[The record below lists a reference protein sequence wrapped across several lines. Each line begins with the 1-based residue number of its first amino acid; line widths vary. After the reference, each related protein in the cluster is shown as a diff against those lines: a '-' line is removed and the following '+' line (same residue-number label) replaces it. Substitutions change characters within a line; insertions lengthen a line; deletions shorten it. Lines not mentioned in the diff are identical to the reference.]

1 MIKHPDKYIYS
12 LITITALIGSN
23 DIYAQETLDINNINY
38 SKMLS
43 NYISYCDNLISDS
56 TIENT
61 TDEELTN
68 ISYLKERI
76 LESEEILSSTIDSTV
91 LKEEYYQL
99 VNETSL
105 IDNARISEK
114 ENLRAL
120 IQYSRDIY
128 NNATFGDSEGD
139 FPVLAGEKYLEA
151 IELATN
157 ILADSTLSD
166 EDYAKAKD
174 ELETSITEFLSQQI
188 TVDNLKV
195 NLLESII
202 KGTNLY
208 NESIVGNEI
217 GNYPSEVKENLL
229 TIINLAED
237 IHKNPLSTLIEV
249 KNAITSLEET
259 IASFESFKITSV
271 DTTLLYKK
279 ITEMETLLYSIPT
292 GDAPGCYPYEA
303 KESFSE
309 AISIAK
315 SILSTCTYKESI
327 DMITTLEEAKI
338 ILESNVLTYED
349 MDRSE
354 LKRQINEAKSL
365 YDNSEIGE
373 KPGQYP
379 QDSVDKLYRA
389 LFLATETNENK
400 LASQSEINSEA
411 TKLMKEIEDFKNS
424 QIDKE
429 IVDLT
434 KLTKLI
440 DEAKYLI
447 ENTNIGT
454 GINQITSEEKEK
466 LQKVVDDVTLVLNS
480 SNATQDTIDDAI
492 IKIENA
498 INEFQSKINTGV
510 DKSELS
516 REIDNAVLIQNSI
529 SDSMIGNEVG
539 MYPEESKLKL
549 DNTIKDAKKILADD
563 YTTQEIVDKMTMS
576 LKNEVQSFE
585 NSLIKEKVDKS
596 KLNSTIKEAEN
607 LLSNAKVGTSDG
619 LYPQEAV
626 DNLKST
632 TEESKKIYQSNESTQ
647 NEVNSQVLKLENA
660 IETFENEEI
669 VDYLEH
675 KESLKSEIQDCI
687 NILSNSK
694 EGTSVGEYPT
704 ESRETFKAA
713 IAKAEKVAAK
723 TDKNSSTY
731 INALDV
737 LLKAKTKFQSSE
749 ISNEE
754 LEKYS
759 TQLNLKLNE
768 ISKTIKE
775 AEVGTVNGGVAENQK
790 VALSVIYSQIKY
802 MVKDVKDIN
811 VYKKAIN
818 LAKNALSDFND
829 GTIYIDSNDVVNGK
843 KLTGVVTKSN
853 SNPTNIT
860 MVNKEEFIPQ
870 AGIPF
875 DIKLLLNMS
884 GTFFLSIGV
893 ILFRREKK

>member
-157 ILADSTLSD
+157 ILTDSTLSD